1 MGSQM
6 LPQVMI
12 WGWRPLVDAFAPALS
27 LHPQLQQAQ
36 VIAHSFSDLSDLLQ
50 TLESNPQAKVICLL
64 ADPRNIVTEF
74 LAQQLDLGEAC
85 SRVTAIFETLQR
97 ATTRYGRRLFV
108 LTGEKLIR
116 EPEPELEQVLRFL
129 RIAHDK
135 PNIYALIQSSD
146 LTSRV
151 APHWGVYRRELSLA
165 ECTQVLEQ
173 VGPLPKALQP
183 IVSILLPV
191 HDPLP
196 RYLLEALHSIAAQSY
211 PLWELCLVDDGCANP
226 RVREILDHFAKHPH
240 VHLTRH
246 AKAQGTSAATN
257 SAIDLASGLYL
268 TFVDHD
274 DILEPFALESLVEAA
289 RDSGADLLY
298 SDERVYVESSQR
310 FVPYLKP
317 HYSPDLLLSHNYFC
331 HLVCLRWDLM
341 KQVGRFRS
349 ELDGAQDYDFVL
361 RAVEKAHQI
370 THVAKSLYTW
380 RHHSANISA
389 HMDTDKEL
397 WARTMTAVQ
406 DALNRRQ
413 IDADALP
420 GDMPNTVRVKRR
432 IVGRPLVSV
441 LIPFRDRPELLA
453 QCVRTVREKTDYP
466 HYEILALDN
475 GSRLPETKAL
485 LEELRRE
492 MGTAFRVFDL
502 DFPFNYSLL
511 NNFGAMQARG
521 SHLLFLNNDTEVISP
536 EWMSAMLEHSQ
547 RPEVGAVGARLLFPE
562 GTIQHA
568 GVVIGMGGL
577 AGHQFS
583 GLPGHASGYL
593 HKVRSI
599 HNLSAVTGA
608 CMMMPRD
615 YFLSLGGFNATEL
628 RDEFTDVELCL
639 RVRES
644 GKLIVYTPYALLTH
658 FESASRGKDDS
669 PHRVVARNFV
679 RQRHKFIFDQ
689 GDPYYSPGLS
699 LNHDHVPME
708 VLTLR
713 HGHCP
718 PERPEI

>member
-1 MGSQM
+1 MGSQI
-6 LPQVMI
+6 LPQVI
-12 WGWRPLVDAFAPALS
+12 VWGWRPLVDAFVPALS
-27 LHPQLQQAQ
+27 LHPELENAA
-36 VIAHSFSDLSDLLQ
+36 VISHSFSDDCDLLQ
-50 TLESNPQAKVICLL
+50 ILEHHPKAKVVCVL

-74 LAQQLDLGEAC
+74 LTKHAELEAAC
-85 SRVTAIFETLQR
+85 ADVRAVFETLQK
-97 ATTRYGRRLFV
+97 ATAQYGRRLFV

-129 RIAHDK
+129 RIANDK
-135 PNIYALIQSSD
+135 HSVYALIQASS
-146 LTSRV
+146 LMSKL
-151 APHWGVYRRELSLA
+151 APLWGVFRRELPRESW
-165 ECTQVLEQ
+165 TQVLEK
-173 VGPLPKALQP
+173 VGPLPQALQP

-196 RYLLEALHSIAAQSY
+196 RYLLEALNSIEAQSY
-211 PLWELCLVDDGCANP
+211 PLWEVCLVDDGSANP
-226 RVREILDHFAKHPH
+226 RVREILDGFARHPY

-246 AKAQGTSAATN
+246 PTAQGTSAATN
-257 SAIDLASGLYL
+257 SAADMAGGLFQ

-289 RDSGADLLY
+289 VECGADLLY
-298 SDERVYVESSQR
+298 SDERVYVESSKQ
-310 FVPYLKP
+310 FIPYLKP
-317 HYSPDLLLSHNYFC
+317 RYSPDLLLSHNYFC
-331 HLVCLRWDLM
+331 HLVCVRWDLM

-349 ELDGAQDYDFVL
+349 EFDGAQDYDFVL
-361 RAVEKAHQI
+361 RAAEKAKQI

-380 RHHSANISA
+380 RHHLANISA
-389 HMDTDKEL
+389 HMNTDTVL
-397 WARTMTAVQ
+397 WSRTMAAVEE
-406 DALNRRQ
+406 ALARRK
-413 IDADALP
+413 IDAQTLP
-420 GDMPNTVRVKRR
+420 GDMPNTVRVKRK
-432 IVGRPLVSV
+432 ILGRPLVSV
-441 LIPFRDRPELLA
+441 LIPFRDRPELLKE
-453 QCVRTVREKTDYP
+453 CVRTVREKTDYP
-466 HYEILALDN
+466 NYEILALDN
-475 GSRLPETKAL
+475 GSRLPETKEL
-485 LEELRRE
+485 LHHLQKE
-492 MGTAFRVFDL
+492 MGEQLRVFDL

-608 CMMMPRD
+608 CMMMPRE
-615 YFLSLGGFNATEL
+615 YFLTLGGFNATEL
-628 RDEFTDVELCL
+628 KDEFTDVELCL

-644 GKLIVYTPYALLTH
+644 GRLIVYTPYALLTH

-679 RQRHKFIFDQ
+679 RHRHKFIFDQ

>member
-1 MGSQM
+1 MGPQM
-6 LPQVMI
+6 LPQVI
-12 WGWRPLVDAFAPALS
+12 VWGWRPLVDAFAPALS
-27 LHPQLQQAQ
+27 LHPELAGAQ
-36 VIAHSFSDLSDLLQ
+36 VSARCFSDSCDLLQ
-50 TLESNPQAKVICLL
+50 ILEQNPRAKVVCLL
-64 ADPRNIVTEF
+64 ADPRNIATEF
-74 LAQQLDLGEAC
+74 QAKRQDLDVAC
-85 SRVTAIFETLQR
+85 ADVTAVFETLKK
-97 ATTRYGRRLFV
+97 AAASYGRRLFV

-129 RIAHDK
+129 RVAHDK
-135 PNIYALIQSSD
+135 RSVYALIQSSN
-146 LTSRV
+146 LMLEL
-151 APHWGVYRRELSLA
+151 APLWGLYRRELSQ
-165 ECTQVLEQ
+165 ETWTKVLEQ

-183 IVSILLPV
+183 VVSIILPV

-196 RYLLEALHSIAAQSY
+196 RYLLEALHSIEAQSY
-211 PLWELCLVDDGCANP
+211 PLWELCLVDDGSANP
-226 RVREILDHFAKHPH
+226 RVREILDTFAKHPY
-240 VHLTRH
+240 VVLTRH
-246 AKAQGTSAATN
+246 PTAQGTSAATN
-257 SAIDLASGLYL
+257 SAVDLASGLFL

-274 DILEPFALESLVEAA
+274 DILEPFALESLMEAA
-289 RDSGADLLY
+289 RENDSDLLY
-298 SDERVYVESSQR
+298 SDERVYVENSQQ

-317 HYSPDLLLSHNYFC
+317 GYSPDLLLSHNYFC
-331 HLVCLRWDLM
+331 HLVCVRWDLM
-341 KQVGRFRS
+341 RQVGRFRS

-361 RAVEKAHQI
+361 RAVEKAEKI
-370 THVAKSLYTW
+370 THVAKTLYTW
-380 RHHSANISA
+380 RHHSTNISA
-389 HMDTDKEL
+389 HMDTDREL
-397 WARTMTAVQ
+397 WSRTMAAVEG
-406 DALNRRQ
+406 ALARRQ
-413 IDADALP
+413 IDAETLP
-420 GDMPNTVRVKRR
+420 GDMPNTVRVKRK
-432 IVGRPLVSV
+432 ILGSPLVSV
-441 LIPFRDRPELLA
+441 LIPFRDRPELLE

-485 LEELRRE
+485 LQHLQKE
-492 MGTAFRVFDL
+492 MGSQFRVFDL

-615 YFLSLGGFNATEL
+615 LFLALGGFNATEL
-628 RDEFTDVELCL
+628 KDEFTDVELCL

-658 FESASRGKDDS
+658 FESASRGRDDS